1 MLTALAVQWL
11 TVQVSA
17 SPAST
22 PAVIVAG
29 ADEITR
35 PHLERLAGACEQRG
49 VPLTFLFRHLRED
62 SLAMLGG
69 GTAAF
74 MRLGHHAEA
83 EQAANYLG
91 RRHTFVLS
99 QLTASHG
106 GSESLTRSDSYGH
119 GDGTTSSSS
128 WAELSLGPG
137 SRSDGRSTSRNWS
150 AGSSWAD
157 GTNWSDAASLQRV
170 YEYAVEPAVL
180 QNLPDHALLLAARDP
195 GGRHLRAV
203 ECDPAISALAGGRP
217 RLPVPARPHPVP
229 AQARPAELTTPLP
242 RLTPARLGGL
252 YPRDSGYTV
261 RTAPPPPGGTDAY
274 Q

>member
-1 MLTALAVQWL
+1 V
-11 TVQVSA
+11 
-17 SPAST
+17 
-22 PAVIVAG
+22 PAVIVVG

-35 PHLERLAGACEQRG
+35 PHLERLAGVCEQRG

-119 GDGTTSSSS
+119 GDGSNSSAS
-128 WAELSLGPG
+128 WPEFGLGPG
-137 SRSDGRSTSRNWS
+137 SRSGGRSTSRNWT

-157 GTNWSDAASLQRV
+157 GTNWNDTASRQRV

-180 QNLPDHALLLAARDP
+180 QNLPDHALLLAARGP
-195 GGRHLRAV
+195 SGRHLRAV
-203 ECDPAISALAGGRP
+203 ECDPAISTLAGDRP
-217 RLPVPARPHPVP
+217 RPRPPIPTRSRPVP

-242 RLTPARLGGL
+242 RLTPARLAGL
-252 YPRDSGYTV
+252 HPRDSGYTV
-261 RTAPPPPGGTDAY
+261 RTAPAPAPGGTDAY
-274 Q
+274 

>member
-1 MLTALAVQWL
+1 
-11 TVQVSA
+11 
-17 SPAST
+17 
-22 PAVIVAG
+22 
-29 ADEITR
+29 
-35 PHLERLAGACEQRG
+35 
-49 VPLTFLFRHLRED
+49 
-62 SLAMLGG
+62 
-69 GTAAF
+69 

-119 GDGTTSSSS
+119 GDGTTSSAS
-128 WAELSLGPG
+128 WPEFGFGPG
-137 SRSDGRSTSRNWS
+137 SRSDGRSTSRNWT

-195 GGRHLRAV
+195 AGRRLRAV
-203 ECDPAISALAGGRP
+203 ECDPAISALAATRARFP
-217 RLPVPARPHPVP
+217 LPVPAQRGL
-229 AQARPAELTTPLP
+229 AELSSAVSRP
-242 RLTPARLGGL
+242 GGL

-261 RTAPPPPGGTDAY
+261 RTAPPPPGGTDAH